1 MSFKKVFTY
10 NKVHCTPLSTLNQ
23 NVEYIVASTR
33 KNISKNL
40 NEPRSS
46 LHVQADLHGENQT
59 LDRVPNAQ
67 SSEKTF
73 SHLEYSASQKRKYI
87 ENQEIVSLATTID
100 GIETFVEATVLCD
113 DGENVSLTYTHP
125 IFGINV
131 TSVKSRLLILPHKPT
146 EGIFYG
152 DI

>member
-1 MSFKKVFTY
+1 MA
-10 NKVHCTPLSTLNQ
+10 L
-23 NVEYIVASTR
+23 TR

-46 LHVQADLHGENQT
+46 LHVQADLHGTNQN
-59 LDRVPNAQ
+59 LDRVSNA
-67 SSEKTF
+67 SAREKTF

-100 GIETFVEATVLCD
+100 GIETFVESTVLCD
-113 DGENVSLTYTHP
+113 DGENVSLTYVHP
-125 IFGINV
+125 IYGVKV
-131 TSVKSRLLILPHKPT
+131 TSLKSRLEILPHIKT

>member
-1 MSFKKVFTY
+1 M
-10 NKVHCTPLSTLNQ
+10 
-23 NVEYIVASTR
+23 ASTR

-40 NEPRSS
+40 KEPRSS
-46 LHVQADLHGENQT
+46 LHVQADLHGTNQN
-59 LDRVPNAQ
+59 LDRAPNEN
-67 SSEKTF
+67 SREKTF

-100 GIETFVEATVLCD
+100 GVETFVDAAVQCD

-131 TSVKSRLLILPHKPT
+131 TSVKSRLLILPHIET
-146 EGIFYG
+146 EGIFYV

>member
-100 GIETFVEATVLCD
+100 GIETFVEEIGLLHDVPDTVKMYFDYDAYLRD
-113 DGENVSLTYTHP
+113 LKID
-125 IFGINV
+125 
-131 TSVKSRLLILPHKPT
+131 SVHVVHLSHNKILV
-146 EGIFYG
+146 FNQN
-152 DI
+152 

>member
-1 MSFKKVFTY
+1 MA
-10 NKVHCTPLSTLNQ
+10 L
-23 NVEYIVASTR
+23 TR
-33 KNISKNL
+33 KNILKNS
-40 NEPRSS
+40 RASRISAQVS
-46 LHVQADLHGENQT
+46 LPTHGTNQN
-59 LDRVPNAQ
+59 LDRAPNEN
-67 SSEKTF
+67 SREKTF

-131 TSVKSRLLILPHKPT
+131 TSVKSRLLILPHIET

-152 DI
+152 SI

>member
-1 MSFKKVFTY
+1 MSVRAKY
-10 NKVHCTPLSTLNQ
+10 
-23 NVEYIVASTR
+23 
-33 KNISKNL
+33 SKNST
-40 NEPRSS
+40 ESRISS
-46 LHVQADLHGENQT
+46 NNQSENQS

-131 TSVKSRLLILPHKPT
+131 TSVKSRLLILPHIET